1 MVCVLPLTPVAGEE
15 AGRHRDLEAVT
26 RQELLS
32 GRAVSPSRVLLSSLS
47 SLVSLEMRGDLETG
61 LCGGPGGARGLCFS
75 LVLLWCPEDKGEKK
89 TSLRNCRCC
98 VRDVRLKIL
107 GAVQIPLWRNFSF
120 LFLSC
125 LKVKAALKSK
135 SLSNNLYCQDFGKTT
150 TLTRY
155 GCDNLVVVSMKVM

>member
-1 MVCVLPLTPVAGEE
+1 MLPLTPVAGEE

-89 TSLRNCRCC
+89 KVFEELQMLCERCQAENPGSCSNSSSEKLLFSL
-98 VRDVRLKIL
+98 
-107 GAVQIPLWRNFSF
+107 PF
-120 LFLSC
+120 LFE
-125 LKVKAALKSK
+125 
-135 SLSNNLYCQDFGKTT
+135 G
-150 TLTRY
+150 
-155 GCDNLVVVSMKVM
+155 